1 MYVNIFFFKQ
11 KTAYEMR
18 ISDWSSDVCS
28 SDLRRS
34 PSLQY
39 CVKTKFAGYAL
50 VTRACESPGE
60 PAPKDLDALR
70 FPAQM
75 AIERRRIVA
84 VADHQLDLR
93 AALPAQPVARRVEQP
108 ERKAFAAPRGG
119 DAQIIDPAAMPVEA
133 RHPRS
138 EEHTSELQ

>member
-1 MYVNIFFFKQ
+1 MTCSAPFRCGCGCERRH
-11 KTAYEMR
+11 ALALAGR
-18 ISDWSSDVCS
+18 WSQSGVA
-28 SDLRRS
+28 

-93 AALPAQPVARRVEQP
+93 AA
-108 ERKAFAAPRGG
+108 
-119 DAQIIDPAAMPVEA
+119 
-133 RHPRS
+133 RS
-138 EEHTSELQ
+138 EEHTSELQSLMRSSYAVL